1 MELREFH
8 GRIYGKYLK
17 QLFVFESI
25 WDSFRPITSVGWNG
39 HTFEVV
45 DRQYKQEFLG
55 KFYGYGSPE
64 MKEVCR
70 RLTETIE
77 LGDAPV
83 ITDPVVFWKWLGVCD
98 AKWWNDRPCVFAS
111 RCVDRSKT
119 SWKTYLSFLQTKPKT
134 LRNSIVRMLTRK
146 RRLV

>member
-39 HTFEVV
+39 HTFEAV

-70 RLTETIE
+70 HLTQNTE
-77 LGDAPV
+77 LGDAKE
-83 ITDPVVFWKWLGVCD
+83 IIDPLSFWRWCGVSD
-98 AKWWNDRPCVFAS
+98 AKWWNDRACVFS
-111 RCVDRSKT
+111 SKCVDTSKS
-119 SWKTYLSFLQTKPKT
+119 SWKSYLTYIHSKPKT
-134 LRNSIVRMLTRK
+134 LRRSIIRRMTRK
-146 RRLV
+146 RV